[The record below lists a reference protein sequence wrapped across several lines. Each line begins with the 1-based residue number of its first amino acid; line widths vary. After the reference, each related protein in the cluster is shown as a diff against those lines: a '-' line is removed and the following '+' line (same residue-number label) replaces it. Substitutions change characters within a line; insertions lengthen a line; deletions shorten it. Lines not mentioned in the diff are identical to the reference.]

1 MTDSE
6 VFAMIADKEM
16 VERTVR
22 CMERRTHLFR
32 RAIAARTGRCRRIA

>member
-6 VFAMIADKEM
+6 VFDMNADWEM
-16 VERTVR
+16 VERTVG
-22 CMERRTHLFR
+22 CMERRTHLFH